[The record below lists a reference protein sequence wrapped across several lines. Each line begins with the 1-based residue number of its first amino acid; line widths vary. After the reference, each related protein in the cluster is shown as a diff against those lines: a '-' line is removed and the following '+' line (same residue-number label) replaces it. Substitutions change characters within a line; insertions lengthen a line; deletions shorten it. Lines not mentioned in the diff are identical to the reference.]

1 MAARLGHPEN
11 VKDYLTGIQD
21 GALPRAWFK
30 AIPECRRAKGDRS
43 VTAAV
48 DEDAAEVVAETFD
61 ITDRNLP
68 IARDHIR
75 NYRRDSMQNDD
86 AQQDNY
92 QTNILSTDQD
102 TIIDQDDDVAEECS
116 AEQDHIQGQ

>member
-1 MAARLGHPEN
+1 M
-11 VKDYLTGIQD
+11 GIQ
-21 GALPRAWFK
+21 LPEQFK
-30 AIPECRRAKGDRS
+30 NDLERIEQEHETGNEHETSIQQDI
-43 VTAAV
+43 